1 MIGSVPRRKA
11 DPLSLSGEDV
21 EVINVKADSG
31 MIEDILSQKGYYP
44 AFHMNKKCWV
54 SIIPEDALSDEE
66 IQNRIRFSFE
76 TV

>member
-1 MIGSVPRRKA
+1 M
-11 DPLSLSGEDV
+11 
-21 EVINVKADSG
+21 EVINVKVDSG

-54 SIIPEDALSDEE
+54 SIILEDALSDEE
-66 IQNRIRFSFE
+66 IHNRIRFCFE